1 VDMVLG
7 TTVQPCTVK
16 VISCCTCA
24 EIFVCMSVCECMRAH
39 ERLYKFREVDGVVR
53 KVNGV

>member
-16 VISCCTCA
+16 VMSCCTCA
-24 EIFVCMSVCECMRAH
+24 GIFVCVFV
-39 ERLYKFREVDGVVR
+39 FREVDGVVE
-53 KVNGV
+53 KILEWEI